1 MQVSFQ
7 SPIVTISKNHE
18 LTRRSANYHPSIWGD
33 HFLAYDPDV
42 KENFSQEERKLEELK
57 EEVRKMLIAT
67 PDKSKRKLDLID
79 TIQRLGVSYHFENEI
94 EASLQFMYSTYH
106 ELCDED
112 GNDLDT
118 VALRFRLLRQQGH
131 YVSSDVFN
139 KFKNPEGNFKESLII
154 NVGGML
160 SLYEAANYL
169 VHGEDILEEALK
181 FTVTHLESM
190 LPHLSNFLGT
200 KVNQALKHPIQKTL
214 TRLGARQFMSLY
226 QQDQSHN
233 VILLNFAKL
242 DFNILQKQHKKE
254 LSSLTKWWRSIDCP
268 KKLPFARD
276 RLVECY
282 FWIMCVYFEP
292 RYSLARTILTKVISM
307 LSILDDIYD
316 VYGTLDEL
324 VLLTDAIQGW
334 HISGLDQLPP
344 YMRYYYQALLDVYV
358 EMEDKLTKEEGIS
371 NKVNYSKAELTK
383 LAKAYFQE
391 AKWFHNGHV
400 PRFEEYMKVA
410 LVTGAYMMLAT
421 TSLVLMGESVST
433 KTLDW
438 ITNEPLIVR
447 TASMICRLTDD
458 MVGHEFE
465 QERGHVASAVE
476 CYMTEYGGSKEEAYD
491 EFQKRVKNA
500 WKDINKERLHPTSA
514 PMPVLDRV
522 LNLARVINL
531 LYKDK
536 DGYTHST
543 TRVKEFITL
552 VLVDPI

>member
-1 MQVSFQ
+1 ML
-7 SPIVTISKNHE
+7 ISS
-18 LTRRSANYHPSIWGD
+18 TQ
-33 HFLAYDPDV
+33 FM

-67 PDKSKRKLDLID
+67 PDKSKKKLDLID

-94 EASLQFMYSTYH
+94 EASLQFMYNAYH

-112 GNDLDT
+112 GNDLYV

-131 YVSSDVFN
+131 YVSCDVFN
-139 KFKNPEGNFKESLII
+139 KFKNPEGNFKESLIS
-154 NVGGML
+154 NVEGML

-169 VHGEDILEEALK
+169 VHDEDILEEALK
-181 FTVTHLESM
+181 FTITHLESM
-190 LPHLSNFLGT
+190 SPKLSNFLGRQ
-200 KVNQALKHPIQKTL
+200 VNQALKLPIQKTL

-242 DFNILQKQHKKE
+242 DFNIMQKQHKKE
-254 LSSLTKWWRSIDCP
+254 LSALTK
-268 KKLPFARD
+268 
-276 RLVECY
+276 
-282 FWIMCVYFEP
+282 
-292 RYSLARTILTKVISM
+292 TILTKVITM

-324 VLLTDAIQGW
+324 MLITDVIQGW

-344 YMRYYYQALLDVYV
+344 YMRYYCQALLDVYA

-371 NKVNYSKAELTK
+371 NKVNYFKAELAK

-391 AKWFHNGHV
+391 AKWFHDGHV
-400 PRFEEYMKVA
+400 PRFEEYMRVA

-447 TASMICRLTDD
+447 AASIICRLTDD

-465 QERGHVASAVE
+465 QERGHVASVVE

-491 EFQKRVKNA
+491 EFQKRVKDA
-500 WKDINKERLHPTSA
+500 WKDINKEHLHPTSV

-536 DGYTHST
+536 DGYMHST

-552 VLVDPI
+552 VLVEPI